1 MRLCEIWHY
10 PAGTQ
15 LLECPSMAG
24 HAVAR
29 CPGCTVPLLG
39 CLGLEPADSACVA
52 DGSPNSD
59 ATTAMRRRL
68 IHARS
73 RISLTTPSVNPS
85 SSVVALQQESGLVTE
100 PNMSPMVP
108 ECPGLMLVCP
118 QHPGLAVASRQH
130 IPLVGSLSPQ
140 PSSVNTVSRCLPAD
154 PLVARQCLNS

>member
-1 MRLCEIWHY
+1 MT
-10 PAGTQ
+10 P
-15 LLECPSMAG
+15 
-24 HAVAR
+24 
-29 CPGCTVPLLG
+29 
-39 CLGLEPADSACVA
+39 ACVA

-108 ECPGLMLVCP
+108 ESPGLTLVCP

-130 IPLVGSLSPQ
+130 IPLVGSISPQ
-140 PSSVNTVSRCLPAD
+140 PSSVNTVSHCLPAD
-154 PLVARQCLNS
+154 PLVARQCLNSWLLRRWRSRMKRSCAGVVTRGRPDLGASAVEPDCRKRF